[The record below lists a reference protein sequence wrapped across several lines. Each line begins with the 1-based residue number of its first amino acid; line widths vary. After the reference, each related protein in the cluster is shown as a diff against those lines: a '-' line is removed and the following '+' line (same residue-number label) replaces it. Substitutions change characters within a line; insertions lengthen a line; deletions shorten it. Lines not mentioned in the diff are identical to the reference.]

1 MNISRAPPPETNDNK
16 APERNQRFGSWKMI
30 LSFWILLG
38 QKGANFQGPFA
49 AFGIGSSFR
58 PLPSLPRTNSHFA
71 PEDEGEMGPKIFH
84 YS

>member
-1 MNISRAPPPETNDNK
+1 
-16 APERNQRFGSWKMI
+16 MI

-49 AFGIGSSFR
+49 AFGIGSSFG

-84 YS
+84 YSQQIYDIGILGNDDYRARG